1 MRTGTNRLNYRTP
14 HMEKRRFGST
24 GMKITLIGFGSWAIG
39 GENWSHGWGP
49 QDNNK
54 AVEAIDR
61 ALELGINW
69 IDTAAVYGLG
79 HSEKLVAKA
88 LEGIAEKP
96 YIFTKCSLVWDSE
109 RNIKNCLKRDSIW
122 RECESSLMR
131 LKIDSIDLY
140 QIHWP
145 SPEEDIEEGWRTMA
159 ELKEEGLVKHIGVSN
174 FNAEQM
180 KRAQSIAPIASLQ
193 PPYSMLRRGIEKEI
207 LPFCMEHDIGV
218 IVYSPMLS
226 GMLSGAMTRERALN
240 LQQNDW
246 RRNNK
251 EFQEPRL
258 SHNLELVELLR
269 TIGKKHGASPGEVAI
284 AWTLLHPGVTAAI
297 VGGRSAEQVEGTIGA
312 GTLNLSKEE
321 ADSIESFIA
330 ALPE

>member
-1 MRTGTNRLNYRTP
+1 
-14 HMEKRRFGST
+14 MEKRKFGAT
-24 GMKITLIGFGSWAIG
+24 GMEITHIGFGSWAIG

-54 AVEAIDR
+54 AVEAIER

-96 YIFTKCSLVWDSE
+96 YIFTKCSLVWDNE
-109 RNIKNCLKRDSIW
+109 RNISNSLKRDSIW

-131 LKIDSIDLY
+131 LKTDSIDLF

-145 SPEEDIEEGWRTMA
+145 SPDEDIEEGWRAMA

-174 FNAEQM
+174 FNAEQI
-180 KRAQSIAPIASLQ
+180 KRAQSIAPVESLQ
-193 PPYSMLRRGIEKEI
+193 PPYSMLRRGIEQEI

-218 IVYSPMLS
+218 IVYSSMLC

-240 LQQNDW
+240 LPESDW

-258 SHNLELVELLR
+258 GHNLELVELLR

-284 AWTLLHPGVTAAI
+284 AWTLHHPGVTAAI

-312 GTLNLSKEE
+312 AKLRLAREE
-321 ADSIESFIA
+321 TDAVEESLEA
-330 ALPE
+330 MPD

>member
-1 MRTGTNRLNYRTP
+1 
-14 HMEKRRFGST
+14 
-24 GMKITLIGFGSWAIG
+24 
-39 GENWSHGWGP
+39 
-49 QDNNK
+49 
-54 AVEAIDR
+54 
-61 ALELGINW
+61 
-69 IDTAAVYGLG
+69 
-79 HSEKLVAKA
+79 
-88 LEGIAEKP
+88 
-96 YIFTKCSLVWDSE
+96 
-109 RNIKNCLKRDSIW
+109 
-122 RECESSLMR
+122 
-131 LKIDSIDLY
+131 
-140 QIHWP
+140 
-145 SPEEDIEEGWRTMA
+145 MA

-180 KRAQSIAPIASLQ
+180 RRAQSIAPIESLQ

-240 LQQNDW
+240 LPQNDW

-258 SHNLELVELLR
+258 SNNLELVELLR
-269 TIGKKHGASPGEVAI
+269 VIGKKHGALPGEVAV

-321 ADSIESFIA
+321 ADAIEGFIA
-330 ALPE
+330 AMPE

>member
-1 MRTGTNRLNYRTP
+1 
-14 HMEKRRFGST
+14 MEKRRFGST
-24 GMKITLIGFGSWAIG
+24 GMKITPIGFGSWAIG

-54 AVEAIDR
+54 AVEAIER

-96 YIFTKCSLVWDSE
+96 YIFTKCSLVWDNE
-109 RNIKNCLKRDSIW
+109 RNISSNLKRDSIW
-122 RECESSLMR
+122 RECDSSLMR
-131 LKIDSIDLY
+131 LKTDSIDLF

-145 SPEEDIEEGWRTMA
+145 SPEEDIEEGWRAMA

-180 KRAQSIAPIASLQ
+180 KRAQSIAPVESLQ
-193 PPYSMLRRGIEKEI
+193 PPYSMLRRGIEQEI

-218 IVYSPMLS
+218 IVYSPMLC

-240 LQQNDW
+240 LPESDW

-258 SHNLELVELLR
+258 GHNLELVELLR

-284 AWTLLHPGVTAAI
+284 AWTLHHPGVTAAI
-297 VGGRSAEQVEGTIGA
+297 VGGRSAEQIEGTIGA
-312 GTLNLSKEE
+312 AKLRLAREE
-321 ADSIESFIA
+321 TDAVEECLEAMPD
-330 ALPE
+330 

>member
-1 MRTGTNRLNYRTP
+1 
-14 HMEKRRFGST
+14 MEKQKFGTT
-24 GMKITLIGFGSWAIG
+24 GMKITPIGFGSWAIG

-54 AVEAIDR
+54 AVEAIER

-96 YIFTKCSLVWDSE
+96 YIFTKCSLVWDNE
-109 RNIKNCLKRDSIW
+109 RNISNSLKRDSIW

-131 LKIDSIDLY
+131 LKTDSIDLF

-145 SPEEDIEEGWRTMA
+145 SPDEDIEEGWRAMA

-180 KRAQSIAPIASLQ
+180 KRTQSIAPVESLQ
-193 PPYSMLRRGIEKEI
+193 PPYSMLRRGIEQEI

-218 IVYSPMLS
+218 IVYSSMLC

-240 LQQNDW
+240 LPESDW

-258 SHNLELVELLR
+258 GHNLELVELLR

-284 AWTLLHPGVTAAI
+284 AWTLHHPGVTAAI

-312 GTLNLSKEE
+312 AKLRLAREE
-321 ADSIESFIA
+321 TDAVEECLEAMPD
-330 ALPE
+330 

>member
-1 MRTGTNRLNYRTP
+1 
-14 HMEKRRFGST
+14 MEKRKFGTT
-24 GMKITLIGFGSWAIG
+24 GMEITPIGFGSWAIG

-54 AVEAIDR
+54 AVEAIER

-109 RNIKNCLKRDSIW
+109 RNISNSLKRDSIW

-131 LKIDSIDLY
+131 LKTDSIDLF

-145 SPEEDIEEGWRTMA
+145 SPDEDIEEGWRAMA

-180 KRAQSIAPIASLQ
+180 KRAQSIEPVESLQ
-193 PPYSMLRRGIEKEI
+193 PPYSMLRRGIEQEI

-218 IVYSPMLS
+218 IVYSPMLC

-240 LQQNDW
+240 LPESDW

-258 SHNLELVELLR
+258 GHNLELVELLR
-269 TIGKKHGASPGEVAI
+269 TIGKKHGASPGEVAV
-284 AWTLLHPGVTAAI
+284 AWTLHHPGVTAAI

-312 GTLNLSKEE
+312 AKLRLAREE
-321 ADSIESFIA
+321 TDAVEECLEAMPD
-330 ALPE
+330 

>member
-1 MRTGTNRLNYRTP
+1 
-14 HMEKRRFGST
+14 MEKRKFGTT
-24 GMKITLIGFGSWAIG
+24 GMEITPIGFGSWAIG

-54 AVEAIDR
+54 AVEAIER

-96 YIFTKCSLVWDSE
+96 YIFTKCSLVWDNE
-109 RNIKNCLKRDSIW
+109 RNISNSLKRDSIW

-131 LKIDSIDLY
+131 LKTDSIDLF

-145 SPEEDIEEGWRTMA
+145 SPDEDIEEGWRAMA

-180 KRAQSIAPIASLQ
+180 KRAQSIAPVESLQ
-193 PPYSMLRRGIEKEI
+193 PPYSMLRRGIEQEI

-218 IVYSPMLS
+218 IVYSPMLC

-240 LQQNDW
+240 LPESDW

-258 SHNLELVELLR
+258 GHNLELVELLR
-269 TIGKKHGASPGEVAI
+269 TIGKKHGASPGEVAV
-284 AWTLLHPGVTAAI
+284 AWTLRHPGVTAAI

-312 GTLNLSKEE
+312 AKLRLAREE
-321 ADSIESFIA
+321 TDAVEECLEAMPD
-330 ALPE
+330 